1 MENHQL
7 TSTSIAGFPAMT
19 TEGSAQKPPLLFIHG
34 SFVGHESFAPWLRFF
49 GDAGW
54 RCTAASRRGRAGIGP
69 ERAQGLTIADYVD
82 DTLKV
87 IEALGETPIVIGHSL
102 GGLIAQKIAE
112 LGKARAAVLICPA
125 PAAMLTAQAAA
136 LPTYLP
142 MMPRILTGQP
152 IIPPPSGCSTIALNE
167 VPEPQRPAI
176 HKTLVH
182 ESGKVYREMIFGT
195 FKIDFGKITCPVMV
209 MGGRND
215 RIVSVKLVEWTA
227 AKLGVTAHMY
237 DGHAHWPL
245 DEPGWEGIAG
255 AALDFVNSIAGAGG
269 ARLRRVA

>member
-1 MENHQL
+1 METTHV
-7 TSTSIAGFPAMT
+7 TSTKIAGFPAIT

-34 SFVGHESFAPWLRFF
+34 SFVGHESFAPWLRLF
-49 GDAGW
+49 GEAGW
-54 RCTAASRRGRAGIGP
+54 RCIAASRRGRAGIGP
-69 ERAQGLTIADYVD
+69 ERAKGLSIADYVD
-82 DTLKV
+82 DTLRV

-142 MMPRILTGQP
+142 MMPGILAGQP
-152 IIPPPSGCSTIALNE
+152 IIPGPGGCSTIALNE
-167 VPEPQRPAI
+167 VPKAQRPAI

-195 FKIDFGKITCPVMV
+195 FKVDFGKITCPVMV

-227 AKLGVTAHMY
+227 EKLGVQAHIH
-237 DGHAHWPL
+237 DGHAHWPIE
-245 DEPGWEGIAG
+245 EPGWEKIAG
-255 AALDFVNSIAGAGG
+255 EALTFVNAIAGAGEV
-269 ARLRRVA
+269 RLRRVA

>member
-7 TSTSIAGFPAMT
+7 TSASIAGFPAMT

-54 RCTAASRRGRAGIGP
+54 RCFAASRRGRAGIGP
-69 ERAQGLTIADYVD
+69 ERARGLSIADYVD

-112 LGKARAAVLICPA
+112 LGKARAAVLVCPA

-136 LPTYLP
+136 LPTYIP
-142 MMPRILTGQP
+142 MMSRILTGRP
-152 IIPPPSGCSTIALNE
+152 MIPWPSGCSTIALNE
-167 VPEPQRPAI
+167 VPEPQRPTI

-195 FKIDFGKITCPVMV
+195 FKIDFGKITRPVIV
-209 MGGRND
+209 IGGRND

-227 AKLGVTAHMY
+227 AKLGVQANMY
-237 DGHAHWPL
+237 DGHAHWL
-245 DEPGWEGIAG
+245 LEEPGWEKISGE
-255 AALDFVNSIAGAGG
+255 ALEFVNTIGGG
-269 ARLRRVA
+269 ASLRRVA